1 MHTHHLHEFAC
12 VSLCAVVR
20 GTWVSLP
27 VCHGVCAVA
36 REICM
41 SLPVCHV
48 VCAVVGGSVQVL
60 FLSPIIW
67 VQDMKFTLSASIL
80 LIPNSCLGTAFGGY
94 TVLLTFSVL

>member
-27 VCHGVCAVA
+27 VCHG
-36 REICM
+36 
-41 SLPVCHV
+41 